1 MTPAWWQDSNTRTRT
16 LVTLAILAM
25 LGWIVF
31 SASAA
36 LVPFILGALAAYIM
50 LPMVDFVDAHMPKFI
65 RGRRASRPLSIL
77 IVYILVLGL
86 VAGMMSYFV
95 PLVTE
100 QAATLSRRL
109 PALWRQIESLLEY
122 DLDELLAGISP
133 QIQETIRTNVT
144 QALNSL
150 VDAAQKGVVRTVTQL
165 TATISFV
172 IGMVMV
178 PIWMFYV
185 LHDNRQMSRSFY
197 EMVPASVRADVRA
210 IITIVDELLSA
221 YLRGRLLVCLIV
233 GVAAIIVLLIFGV
246 EMAVLLGTVAGVTE
260 IIPIF
265 GPYIGALAPVLMALL
280 DRPIKALWIALAF
293 FAIQQLEN
301 MFLTPRISGQAVR
314 FHPAMVMVI
323 VVVGAE
329 LAGIWGL
336 ILGVPVAAIIRD
348 VARYLYLRTSEQG
361 ATPEMALETLR
372 ASRH

>member
-1 MTPAWWQDSNTRTRT
+1 MMPAWWQDPNTRTRT

-25 LGWIVF
+25 LAWIVF
-31 SASAA
+31 SAGAA
-36 LVPFILGALAAYIM
+36 LVPFLLGALAAYIM
-50 LPMVDFVDAHMPKFI
+50 LPAVDFIDRHMPKFI
-65 RGRRASRPLSIL
+65 RGRRFSRTLSIL

-86 VAGMMSYFV
+86 TTGGISYFV
-95 PLVTE
+95 PLVTS
-100 QAATLSRRL
+100 QAATLTLRL
-109 PALWRQIESLLEY
+109 PRLWRQIESLLAY
-122 DLDELLAGISP
+122 DLDDLLAGISP

-150 VDAAQKGVVRTVTQL
+150 VDAAQKGVLATVSQL

-172 IGMVMV
+172 IGMVIV

-185 LHDNRQMSRSFY
+185 LHDNRRIERSFY
-197 EMVPASVRADVRA
+197 EMIPASIRSDARAMVV
-210 IITIVDELLSA
+210 IIDELLSA

-233 GVAAIIVLLIFGV
+233 GVAATIVLLIFGI

-265 GPYIGALAPVLMALL
+265 GPYIGAVAPVLMALL

-301 MFLTPRISGQAVR
+301 MFLTPRISGDAVR

-336 ILGVPVAAIIRD
+336 ILGVPLAAIIRD

-361 ATPEMALETLR
+361 VTPEMALDTLR